1 MFPLGDDNPTLR
13 TPIINWLLIATNIA
27 VFLIQLQQGSDF
39 TIRWSFIPLE
49 LSAWMA
55 GQAPISVLLNL
66 ITSMFL
72 HGGIGHIAGNLLFLW
87 IFGDNVE
94 DRIGHITYLGFYLL
108 CGIGATLIQYMS
120 DRLSPIP
127 NLGASG
133 AISGVLAAY
142 MVMFPLARVRLA
154 IWPIVIF
161 LGTIPIPAFILVGLW
176 FLMQLS
182 AGYQEMVG
190 AATGE
195 GGVAYWAHVG
205 GFVVGFVLIFFF
217 KPRRTA
223 FSQRYG

>member
-13 TPIINWLLIATNIA
+13 TPIINWLLIAINII
-27 VFLIQLQQGSDF
+27 VFLAQLQQDSDF

-55 GQAPISVLLNL
+55 GQAPISVLLT
-66 ITSMFL
+66 IVTSMFL

-94 DRIGHITYLGFYLL
+94 DRIGHITYLWFYLL
-108 CGIGATLIQYMS
+108 CGVGATLIQYSS
-120 DRLSPIP
+120 DRFSPIP
-127 NLGASG
+127 NVGASG

-154 IWPIVIF
+154 IWPLVIF
-161 LGTIPIPAFILVGLW
+161 FGTIPIPAFILVGLW
-176 FLMQLS
+176 FFMQLS

-190 AATGE
+190 AVSGE

-205 GFVVGFVLIFFF
+205 GFVVGFVLIFFV
-217 KPRRTA
+217 KPRRSA
-223 FSQRYG
+223 FYQPYR